1 MAVDVL
7 GTMPGK
13 KIIVTPGMTELGEKQ
28 YEANKEFGTYMAK
41 ICDEVILVGKNQ
53 TKPIQDGL
61 DEANYNHKH
70 LHIVNDVKQ
79 AFTLMSKLKEGDT
92 YVLLENDLPDI
103 FNE

>member
-7 GTMPGK
+7 GMMPGK
-13 KIIVTPGMTELGEKQ
+13 KIIVTPGMIELGDKQ
-28 YEANKEFGTYMAK
+28 YDLNKEFGRAIAK
-41 ICDEVILVGKNQ
+41 VCDEVVLVGKTQ

-61 DEANYNHKH
+61 DEEKFDRKKI
-70 LHIVNDVKQ
+70 HIVNDVKQ
-79 AFTLMSKLKEGDT
+79 AFGLMLKLKGGDT